1 MSTIPIS
8 QIVQVNPGV
17 LAAAGSAVDLNGLIL
32 SPNAFLPTGQA
43 VSFATA
49 QDVADYF
56 GPTSAE
62 ATMANIYFAGY
73 TNCTKRPGLLYF
85 WAYPTAAVAGF
96 MRGGDLS
103 AMTLDQLKAL
113 SGVLTVTVDGGAAKT
128 SSNISL
134 SAATSFSNA
143 ATIISAAFTSLG
155 ATVTYDAQHA
165 AFQFTSS
172 TAGDA
177 SSVSFAS
184 GTLSAGLKLTQAT
197 GAITSAGIDAP
208 TPAEAMAEVVA
219 ATQNWGCFTTTAEP
233 DLDDKKAFSDW
244 ANAQNDRYAYVGF
257 DSDVN
262 AKVSGSTSTW
272 GAYLKTNQL
281 DGSIPVFGT
290 NAHAAFVLSYAASL
304 DFDRLNGRAT
314 LAFRSQSGMAAST
327 DNASDAAALE
337 ANGYNFYGI
346 YANAKQQFN
355 FMYPGCASGQWKWA
369 DSYLNQI
376 WLNANL
382 QLAMITL
389 LQNVGSIPYNN
400 QGYALIDA
408 ACQDPIA
415 AAVNFGAIRTGV
427 ALSDAQKA
435 EIQFAVGSDISAALE
450 AKGYYLQIVPA
461 TAAIRA
467 ERRSPSMTLYY
478 TDGGSVQ
485 RLTLASIEIQ

>member
-32 SPNAFLPTGQA
+32 SQNASLPTGQA
-43 VSFATA
+43 TPFATKE
-49 QDVADYF
+49 DVIDYF
-56 GPTSAE
+56 GASSVE
-62 ATMANIYFAGY
+62 AQMASIYFGGY

-85 WAYPTAAVAGF
+85 WAYPTTAVAGF

-103 AMTLDQLKAL
+103 SMTVAQLKAL
-113 SGVLTVTVDGGAAKT
+113 SGVLTITIDGTAKT

-134 SAATSFSNA
+134 TAATSFSNA
-143 ATIISAAFTSLG
+143 ATIIQAAFTGLG
-155 ATVTYDAQHA
+155 GTVTYDAQHA
-165 AFQFTSS
+165 AFVFTSS
-172 TAGDA
+172 TTGA
-177 SSVSFAS
+177 SSTVSFAS
-184 GTLSAGLKLTQAT
+184 GTLSASLKLTQAT
-197 GAITSAGIDAP
+197 GAVTSAGAVAS
-208 TPAEAMAEVVA
+208 TPATAMPAVVES
-219 ATQNWGCFTTTAEP
+219 TQNWGCFSTTWEPVTA
-233 DLDDKKAFSDW
+233 DKSAFSDW
-244 ANAQNDRYAYVGF
+244 ANAQNDRYAYVGW
-257 DSDVN
+257 DTDVN
-262 AKVSGSTSTW
+262 AKVAGNTTTW
-272 GAYLKTNQL
+272 GYYLQTNQL
-281 DGSIPVFGT
+281 VGSIPVFGDQT
-290 NAHAAFVLSYAASL
+290 HAAFVLGFAASL

-314 LAFRSQSGMAAST
+314 LAFRNQSGLSASVS
-327 DNASDAAALE
+327 NASDASALE

-346 YANAKQQFN
+346 YANATQNFN
-355 FMYPGCASGQWKWA
+355 FMYPGSISGEWDWV

-435 EIQFAVGSDISAALE
+435 EIQFAVGSDISTALE

>member
-62 ATMANIYFAGY
+62 ATMANIYFSGY

-96 MRGGDLS
+96 LRGGDLS

-113 SGVLTVTVDGGAAKT
+113 SGVLTVTVDGGTAKT
-128 SSNISL
+128 SSNINL
-134 SAATSFSNA
+134 TAATSFSNA
-143 ATIISAAFTSLG
+143 ATIIGAAFTSLG

-165 AFQFTSS
+165 AFLFTSS
-172 TAGDA
+172 TTGDT

-219 ATQNWGCFTTTAEP
+219 VTQNWGCFTTTVEP
-233 DLDDKKAFSDW
+233 DLDGKKAFSDW

-257 DSDVN
+257 DSDAN

-272 GAYLKTNQL
+272 GSYLQTNQL
-281 DGSIPVFGT
+281 VGSIPVFGT
-290 NAHAAFVLSYAASL
+290 NAHAAFVLGFAASL

-314 LAFRSQSGMAAST
+314 LAFRSQSGMSASA

-355 FMYPGCASGQWKWA
+355 FMYPGCASGEWDWV
-369 DSYLNQI
+369 DTYLNQI

-389 LQNVGSIPYNN
+389 LQNVGSLPYNT
-400 QGYALIDA
+400 QGYSLVDA
-408 ACQDPIA
+408 ACQDPIS
-415 AAVNFGAIRTGV
+415 AAVNFGAIRVGV
-427 ALSDAQKA
+427 ALSSAQKA
-435 EIQFAVGSDISAALE
+435 EIQFALGKDVSPALE
-450 AKGYYLQIVPA
+450 AKGYYLEIVPA

-478 TDGGSVQ
+478 TDGGSIQ